1 MQKLKYL
8 IFIPIIVSGLF
19 LLFAPEV
26 APENFQPKEILDIV
40 KNSDV
45 IIIYNSG
52 GWGNTPLEKAED
64 FAPIIEGIQQTFNKW
79 GYESVV
85 VPYIRTKNDL
95 FGKITGIREF
105 FNFFKYSSND
115 LADKIETLSRI
126 FPDKK
131 IIIAG
136 LSAGGAFVNE
146 TMEKISGEV
155 RDSVYAITTGVPFW
169 EKTLISKNILRLDN
183 KGGDPLAKGE
193 IKTLLS
199 SLFKAPFKWVMAKIS
214 GEDLTFSKALQIPGH
229 EYKWDELR
237 PEITSFLEGK
247 FTSF

>member
-1 MQKLKYL
+1 MKNIKYFIIL
-8 IFIPIIVSGLF
+8 ITLGGLF
-19 LLFAPEV
+19 FLFGPE
-26 APENFQPKEILDIV
+26 ALPENFQPKKILDIV

-45 IIIYNSG
+45 IIIFNSG

-64 FAPIIEGIQQTFNKW
+64 FAPIIEGIQQTFNEW
-79 GYESVV
+79 GYKSVV

-95 FGKITGIREF
+95 FGRITGIREF
-105 FNFFKYSSND
+105 FNCFDYSSDD
-115 LADKIETLSRI
+115 LADKIETLSKI

-136 LSAGGAFVNE
+136 LSAGGALVNE

-169 EKTLISKNILRLDN
+169 EKTLISENVLSLDN
-183 KGGDPLAKGE
+183 EGGDPLAKGE

-199 SLFKAPFKWVMAKIS
+199 FLFKAPFKWIMAKIS

-237 PEITSFLEGK
+237 PEITSFLESK
-247 FTSF
+247 FSSF